1 MRPVA
6 GGQLSWSLM
15 WLGQVVA
22 AHASEQWGVF
32 AGVPWPYAGPTDLTG
47 EKVQLGSR

>member
-1 MRPVA
+1 MRLVA
-6 GGQLSWSLM
+6 AGQLSWSLM
-15 WLGQVVA
+15 WLGQVVV

-32 AGVPWPYAGPTDLTG
+32 AGVPRLCAGPTDLTG